1 MLERSNAVSILGGYD
16 LIWGQYLYLHMQD
29 QLTFWPDIWLT
40 MKLYC
45 VLNDTKEWGD
55 ELLVASYCW
64 ESFTVKGDH
73 SSILC
78 SPITPCDHLVRS
90 VLFKE
95 TVNKGTIKFHRTAHE
110 STTSWHDRQKSLCF
124 WWCAASIIWYDPFL
138 YEKSPYII
146 VTKNNYFGQRK
157 CYCFISLGVV
167 SGCLMFSHSILIL
180 VA

>member
-1 MLERSNAVSILGGYD
+1 MPLPINLVYVGKVKCCFYPRG
-16 LIWGQYLYLHMQD
+16 IWFNMR
-29 QLTFWPDIWLT
+29 TFWPDTWLT

>member
-29 QLTFWPDIWLT
+29 QLTFWPDTWLT

-55 ELLVASYCW
+55 ELLVASYRW

-78 SPITPCDHLVRS
+78 SLITPCDHLVRS
-90 VLFKE
+90 VLQRDCE
-95 TVNKGTIKFHRTAHE
+95 QGTIKFHRTAQE
-110 STTSWHDRQKSLCF
+110 STTSWHEGQENLRF

-146 VTKNNYFGQRK
+146 VTKNDYFGQRK

-167 SGCLMFSHSILIL
+167 SDCLMFSHSILIL